1 MNNISTLSP
10 LIYVKGF
17 FINFINNCGP
27 HYLCPSGMWEV
38 ALDQLYDDMF
48 INDEVK
54 PHVEAYIDGFTW
66 DGMIITDEVL
76 KCLFQTTMMG
86 FYQISWTELVK
97 AEDAG
102 RSAIIKLLA
111 DKNPAILRRH
121 LKWLKETDRRW
132 YEDEAEEILDV
143 LLG

>member
-10 LIYVKGF
+10 LLYIKGF
-17 FINFINNCGP
+17 FIDFINNCGP

-38 ALDQLYDDMF
+38 AQDQLYDEMF
-48 INDEVK
+48 TDNEISQ
-54 PHVEAYIDGFTW
+54 HVAEHPDGFTW

-76 KCLFQTTMMG
+76 QCLFKTIMTV
-86 FYQISWTELVK
+86 FYRISWTELVK
-97 AEDAG
+97 AEDVG

-111 DKNPAILRRH
+111 DKNPAVLRRH

-132 YEDEAEEILDV
+132 YEDEAEEILEV

>member
-10 LIYVKGF
+10 LIYINGF
-17 FINFINNCGP
+17 FIDFINNCGP

-38 ALDQLYDDMF
+38 ALDQLYDEMF
-48 INDEVK
+48 TDNEIRA
-54 PHVEAYIDGFTW
+54 HVAEHSDGFTW

-76 KCLFQTTMMG
+76 KCFFQTTMMR

-121 LKWLKETDRRW
+121 LKWLKETDYRW
-132 YEDEAEEILDV
+132 YEDEVEEVLEV